1 MDIKEALAQL
11 DSMEDSHWTADG
23 APAVDAVSGLVGKKV
38 TRADITNA
46 APKFSREN
54 MDLTEVE
61 TTDNVVSEEGQGQEE
76 VIVDEEL
83 DTSVLEE
90 FVEMEPMLPNEL
102 ADKVLSKI
110 NPKLLPEVERMLS
123 EQIAMVEAKERE
135 VEEMKRKLKLGKA
148 LTQTWIKQLIPDMS
162 NQEAIQAYI
171 RSSAANRA
179 AKAAEIQRVL
189 GGLKPADIAKLDPR
203 AAIDKAF
210 ARKTARGSQRPVR

>member
-23 APAVDAVSGLVGKKV
+23 APAVDAVSALMEKKV
-38 TRADITNA
+38 TRAEITNA

-61 TTDNVVSEEGQGQEE
+61 TTNAVSEEGQGQEE

-148 LTQTWIKQLIPDMS
+148 LIQTWIKQLIPDMS

-210 ARKTARGSQRPVR
+210 ARKTARGGQRPVR

>member
-23 APAVDAVSGLVGKKV
+23 APAVDAVSTLMEKKV
-38 TRADITNA
+38 TRAEITNA

-61 TTDNVVSEEGQGQEE
+61 TTNAVSEEGQEE

-123 EQIAMVEAKERE
+123 EQIAMVEAKQRE
-135 VEEMKRKLKLGKA
+135 VEEMNRKLKLGKA

-210 ARKTARGSQRPVR
+210 ARKTARGGQRPVR

>member
-23 APAVDAVSGLVGKKV
+23 APAVDAVSAIMEKKV
-38 TRADITNA
+38 TRAEITNA

-61 TTDNVVSEEGQGQEE
+61 TTNAVSEEGQGQEE

-90 FVEMEPMLPNEL
+90 FVDMEPMLPNEL

-110 NPKLLPEVERMLS
+110 NPKLLPEVERMLT
-123 EQIAMVEAKERE
+123 EQIAMVEAEERE

-179 AKAAEIQRVL
+179 AKAAEIPRVL

-203 AAIDKAF
+203 AAIDRAF
-210 ARKTARGSQRPVR
+210 ARKTARGGQRPVR

>member
-23 APAVDAVSGLVGKKV
+23 APAVDAVSALMEKKV
-38 TRADITNA
+38 TRAEITNA

-61 TTDNVVSEEGQGQEE
+61 TTNAVSEEGQGQEE

-110 NPKLLPEVERMLS
+110 NPKLLPEVEHMLS
-123 EQIAMVEAKERE
+123 EQIAMVEVKQRE
-135 VEEMKRKLKLGKA
+135 VEEMNRKLKLGKA

-210 ARKTARGSQRPVR
+210 ARKTARGGQRPVR

>member
-23 APAVDAVSGLVGKKV
+23 APAVDAVSAIMEKKV
-38 TRADITNA
+38 TRAEITNA

-61 TTDNVVSEEGQGQEE
+61 TTNAVSKEGQRQEE

-90 FVEMEPMLPNEL
+90 FVDMEPMLPNEL

-123 EQIAMVEAKERE
+123 EQIAMVEVKESE

-171 RSSAANRA
+171 RSSVANRA

-210 ARKTARGSQRPVR
+210 ARKTTRGGQRPVR

>member
-61 TTDNVVSEEGQGQEE
+61 TTNAVSEEGQGQE

-110 NPKLLPEVERMLS
+110 DPKLLPEVERMLS
-123 EQIAMVEAKERE
+123 EQIAMVEAKQRE
-135 VEEMKRKLKLGKA
+135 VEEMNRKLKLSKA

-171 RSSAANRA
+171 RSSAANRS

-203 AAIDKAF
+203 AAIDRAF
-210 ARKTARGSQRPVR
+210 ARKTARGGQRPTR

>member
-61 TTDNVVSEEGQGQEE
+61 TTDNAVSEEGQGQEE

-210 ARKTARGSQRPVR
+210 ARKTARGGQRPVR

>member
-23 APAVDAVSGLVGKKV
+23 APAVDAVSALMEKKV
-38 TRADITNA
+38 TRAEITNA

-61 TTDNVVSEEGQGQEE
+61 TTNAVSEEGQGQEE

-210 ARKTARGSQRPVR
+210 ARKTARGGQRPVR